1 MNEGPFELVRQNQ
14 TLLSARVRPPLPSV
28 GSLNSVVPSWS
39 ATQMST
45 VTVSAG
51 VTGKFGTTHQLH
63 GSDSI
68 HMKYEVNCQK
78 PKNSSDTAPVP
89 RWYRSPAKLSS
100 PIHSTTAASCWP
112 VGTDAGTV
120 QLADML

>member
-1 MNEGPFELVRQNQ
+1 MNEAPFELVRENQ
-14 TLLSARVRPPLPSV
+14 TLLSARVRPSLPSS
-28 GSLNSVVPSWS
+28 GSLNSVVPYWS

-45 VTVSAG
+45 VTVSPG
-51 VTGKFGTTHQLH
+51 DTGKFGTTHQLH

-78 PKNSSDTAPVP
+78 PKNSMHNAPVP
-89 RWYRSPAKLSS
+89 AWYRSPAKLSS

-112 VGTDAGTV
+112 AGADAGTV